1 MKLAFIYVIVAAFAG
16 LGTLTLAEGNYRVAA
31 ATFML
36 AGANGLL
43 LL

>member
-1 MKLAFIYVIVAAFAG
+1 MRLFFIYIAVAAFAG
-16 LGTLTLAEGNYRVAA
+16 VGIVTSFEGNYRVAA
-31 ATFML
+31 ATIML